1 MMNCHDTQKQFD
13 NYLDQQFPEE
23 LQSVFHSHLAECE
36 QCREALTN
44 EEHFRTSLTQ
54 LPIEP
59 MSPGFAARA
68 LRNARIQGSPAHRR
82 LLPAA
87 VAASV
92 LLLFSFVIMF
102 QGSLAASKAE
112 SVTLALL
119 EEREITLAFHSPQP
133 IQHASFEIQ
142 LPEGVEIKGY
152 PEWQLL
158 AWDGSLKRGQNI
170 LRLPLIV
177 RSGNGGELK
186 AVIHRQ
192 NRNRVFSVNIEVAAN
207 NIS

>member
-13 NYLDQQFPEE
+13 NYLDQQLPEE
-23 LQSVFHSHLAECE
+23 LQAVFHSHLAECE
-36 QCREALTN
+36 QCREALTA
-44 EEHFRTSLTQ
+44 EKRFRACLTQ

-68 LRNARIQGSPAHRR
+68 LRNAALQGRPRHRR

-92 LLLFSFVIMF
+92 LLLFSFVGMF
-102 QGSLAASKAE
+102 QGSPAASKGE
-112 SVTLALL
+112 SVRFALL

-133 IQHASFEIQ
+133 IQHANFEIQ
-142 LPEGVEIKGY
+142 LPEGVELKGY
-152 PEWQLL
+152 PKWQML
-158 AWDGSLKRGQNI
+158 AWEGSLKRGQNI

-177 RSGNGGELK
+177 RSGHGGELK
-186 AVIHRQ
+186 AVIYRQ
-192 NRNRVFSVNIEVAAN
+192 NQNREFSVNIEVAAN